1 MNRASMVI
9 YNDQGVLDRYT
20 DEFEHLAVL
29 QARCD
34 ENTSDYTLVIKLREY
49 REALDAKIK
58 EDEFCKDLKT
68 NYEKSDEGRPEY
80 PLKAVRSFLRNIDTL
95 RKFHNWLVREKNK
108 LRFKEVVITGLGV
121 EEYRQLLKDIDHESY
136 DKKQSYY
143 FFFNYF
149 LRERENIILG
159 GRENG

>member
-9 YNDQGVLDRYT
+9 YNDQDVLDRYT

-108 LRFKEVVITGLGV
+108 VRFKEVVITGLGV

-149 LRERENIILG
+149 LREREKTLF
-159 GRENG
+159 

>member
-9 YNDQGVLDRYT
+9 YNDQDVLDRYT

-149 LRERENIILG
+149 LRERKHYF
-159 GRENG
+159 RR